1 MSFLSVRDLHINL
14 GEFYLNGVSFDLDRG
29 DYLTVI
35 GPTGSGKTILLES
48 LIGFW
53 MPDRGDIYLEGQ
65 NITTELP
72 EKRQIGIVYQDYALL
87 PHFTVYQN
95 IEYGLKKRNSH
106 GMKEKIH
113 EISAALSIDHLLH
126 RKPTTLSG
134 GEQQRVALAR
144 ALVVE
149 PKMLLMDE
157 PFSALD
163 PQTRRDTRE
172 LLKNVMRNRNT
183 TVMHVTHDLIDAW
196 TLANKVAIIRDGHLL
211 QFGSIN
217 EVFTRP
223 QTSFI
228 ADFVGATLMEGTI
241 DAYDEG
247 VTVVNVNGVAI
258 KTNDPGNIGD
268 SVMLAV
274 RPEDIIISK
283 ESSLLSSAQNHICV
297 TLSKVTYEGRTSL
310 LSLSA
315 GEMLLDALVT
325 SQSLERLGLAL
336 GDKVYAMIK
345 SANVRV
351 VNSRASSH
359 VGSRVDAHVDAVLTH
374 L

>member
-53 MPDRGDIYLEGQ
+53 TPDRGDIYLENQ

-95 IEYGLKKRNSH
+95 IEYGLKKKNSH

-113 EISAALSIDHLLH
+113 EIATALSIDHLLH

-134 GEQQRVALAR
+134 GEKQRVALAR
-144 ALVVE
+144 SLVVE

-163 PQTRRDTRE
+163 PQTRRDTRV
-172 LLKNVMRNRNT
+172 LLKKVIQKHNT

-196 TLANKVAIIRDGHLL
+196 VLANKVAIIRNGYLV
-211 QFGSIN
+211 QFGSL
-217 EVFTRP
+217 EDVFTRP

-228 ADFVGATLMEGTI
+228 ADFVGATLMEGTVYAHH
-241 DAYDEG
+241 DG
-247 VTVVNVNGVAI
+247 VTVVNVNGVKM
-258 KTNDPGNIGD
+258 KTTDPGNTGD
-268 SVMLAV
+268 SVTLAV
-274 RPEDIIISK
+274 RPEDILISK
-283 ESSLLSSAQNHICV
+283 EPWPLTSAQNHIYS
-297 TLSKVTYEGRTSL
+297 TLSKITCEGRTSL
-310 LSLSA
+310 LSLNA
-315 GEMLLDALVT
+315 GETIFHAVIT
-325 SQSLERLGLAL
+325 KNSLERLCLAT
-336 GDKVYAMIK
+336 GDKVYAIIK
-345 SANVRV
+345 SANVRIV
-351 VNSRASSH
+351 HSHLNSPRPF
-359 VGSRVDAHVDAVLTH
+359 GSDRDGRDQVDG
-374 L
+374 